1 MRVHWAQRNVRHRP
15 ASQLG
20 GKTDVAYLSHSGNT
34 FSTPRRRTGALN
46 WRLIFVLAANTLGWL
61 LIGALIIQAL

>member
-1 MRVHWAQRNVRHRP
+1 M
-15 ASQLG
+15 
-20 GKTDVAYLSHSGNT
+20 AYLSHSGNT